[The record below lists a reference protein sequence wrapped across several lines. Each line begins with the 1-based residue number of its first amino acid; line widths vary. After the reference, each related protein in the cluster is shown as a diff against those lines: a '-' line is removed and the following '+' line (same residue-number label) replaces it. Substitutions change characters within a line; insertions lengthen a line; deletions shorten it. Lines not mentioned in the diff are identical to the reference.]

1 MRVLADVMI
10 AAIDLVRAELR
21 AGRRAALKWLLIILA
36 LSLVL
41 IIGGVFLL
49 LGAALILTALFVA
62 MDIVMPSAV
71 ALLLTGLTA
80 FFAAGG
86 CAWVV
91 FQNVRDKVTVDEK

>member
-21 AGRRAALKWLLIILA
+21 AGGRAALKWLMVVLA

-41 IIGGVFLL
+41 IIGGVLLFLGIAL
-49 LGAALILTALFVA
+49 LLTALFAA

-71 ALLLTGLTA
+71 ALLLTGLVALLT
-80 FFAAGG
+80 AGG
-86 CAWVV
+86 CAWIVY
-91 FQNVRDKVTVDEK
+91 QNVSDKVTMDEK